1 MMGRPTDYSDE
12 LADQICERLATG
24 ESLRAMCRDDDALP
38 CERSVYRWLIK
49 NENFCQKYARAREFQ
64 SESHL
69 EDILEIADSSEFDPN
84 DKRVRI
90 DTRKWAM
97 SKLTLKKYGDRQ
109 LIGSDPD
116 NPLPA
121 GFNVKLCKP
130 SE

>member
-1 MMGRPTDYSDE
+1 
-12 LADQICERLATG
+12 
-24 ESLRAMCRDDDALP
+24 MCRDDDALP